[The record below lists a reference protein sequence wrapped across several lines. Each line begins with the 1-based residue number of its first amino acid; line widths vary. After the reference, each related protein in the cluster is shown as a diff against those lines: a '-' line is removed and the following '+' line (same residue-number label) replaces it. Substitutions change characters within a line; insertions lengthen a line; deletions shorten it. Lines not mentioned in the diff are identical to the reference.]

1 MDMARRIAMARGE
14 EHVDLLLKNARLVN
28 VFSGEIHPASVAIH
42 GDRIVGFGE
51 YDAVETVDVEGRY
64 LAPGF
69 VDGHLHLESSML
81 TLPEFARH
89 VVPFGTTTVVADP
102 HEIANVMGLDGI
114 RYILRSSEGIPLR
127 VFIMFPSCVPATP
140 FETSGAELGP
150 EDMEQFKDHER
161 VLGLAELMNFPG
173 VVNADPSVLAKI
185 KVFED
190 KVLDGHAPGL
200 SGKELTA
207 YVTAGVGSD
216 HECTTPEEAA
226 EKLRMGMHIMIREG
240 SAAKNLDALLPIVN
254 EYNSRNCFFVT
265 DDMDPRDITRRG
277 HINSIVRKAID
288 KGLDPVR
295 AIQMASINPATYFGL
310 HRTGAILPGYQADI
324 VVLDDLTRIK
334 INRVYQAG
342 RLVARD
348 GKMLVACETDADL
361 EVPGSINVDWQKVQ
375 DLSIKPEGKSANIIQ
390 VIPGEIVTKRVIEE
404 APTSGGNVVT
414 DPARDILK
422 IAVIER
428 HKGTGAYAVGLIRGF
443 GLKRG
448 AVACTVAHDSH
459 NIIVVAENDDD
470 MRMAAKE
477 VADLGGGMIVVDGGE
492 VRAKL
497 SLPIAGLMSDRPLEE
512 VSSGVDHVTKAAQ
525 DLGCELEAPFAT
537 LSFMALTPIPEL
549 RITDQGLFDSL
560 NFKFAS
566 LFEE

>member
-1 MDMARRIAMARGE
+1 MDLTNRIAMARGE
-14 EHVDLLLKNARLVN
+14 KRVDLLLTNCRLVN
-28 VFSGEIHPASVAIH
+28 VFSGEIHPVSVAIH
-42 GDRIVGFGE
+42 GDRVVGFGD
-51 YDAVETVDVEGRY
+51 YDAAETVDLEGRY
-64 LAPGF
+64 LTPGF

-81 TLPEFARH
+81 SIPEFARH

-102 HEIANVMGLDGI
+102 HEIANVMGLEGI

-150 EDMEQFKDHER
+150 EDMQQFRDNQR

-200 SGKELTA
+200 SGKELAA
-207 YVTAGVGSD
+207 YLTAGVGSD
-216 HECTTPEEAA
+216 HECTSSEEAL

-265 DDMDPRDITRRG
+265 DDMDPRDITKRG
-277 HINSIVRKAID
+277 HINSIVRKAIG

-295 AIQMASINPATYFGL
+295 AIQMASINPATYFRL
-310 HRTGAILPGYQADI
+310 DRIGAILPGYLADML
-324 VVLDDLTRIK
+324 VLDDLAEMK

-348 GKMLVACETDADL
+348 SKMLVPCESDTDL
-361 EVPGSINVDWQKVQ
+361 KTPSTVNVDWQKVQ
-375 DLSIKPEGKSANIIQ
+375 DFSIKSEGQSANISQ
-390 VIPGEIVTKRVIEE
+390 VIPGEIVTKRVME
-404 APTSGGNVVT
+404 APSISNGDVVT
-414 DPARDILK
+414 DTARDILK

-428 HKGTGAYAVGLIRGF
+428 HKGTGAYSVGLIRGF

-448 AVACTVAHDSH
+448 AIACTVAHDSH

-470 MRMAAKE
+470 MRAAAKG

-492 VRAKL
+492 VRASL
-497 SLPIAGLMSDRPLEE
+497 PLPIAGLMSDRPLEE
-512 VSSGVDHVTKAAQ
+512 VSSVVDQVTKAAQ
-525 DLGCELEAPFAT
+525 ELGCELEAPFAT

-549 RITDQGLFDSL
+549 KITDQGIFDSL
-560 NFKFAS
+560 NFKFVS